1 MAQSDVQQR
10 TQMIQD
16 QEQDQE
22 NVVSSSE
29 GPERR
34 LSSPR
39 AKLDKA

>member
-22 NVVSSSE
+22 NVASE